1 MQAAHT
7 RVAPYG
13 AEIIE
18 DSLAQRR
25 SWWLGLLYVPA
36 YVALDWISYIQP
48 VLKLGI
54 TPWSPQTGLTVAFL
68 IWKGPRWGVCT
79 AIAALLAELLVRD
92 APAGVPWLML
102 ASVWIAASYAALAA
116 VLGRNA
122 LRDVMQGV
130 VPAVRFTCAA
140 LLAAMIA
147 GIGYVGTF
155 VLAHSLPL
163 SSAAGSVVRY
173 WVGDVNATLMI
184 APLLLALPQLRSALR
199 ALRTSWA
206 AATAQ
211 VVVLA
216 SFVWLLF
223 GVDDLERLR
232 FFYPLFLPMIWV
244 AVRWGV
250 PGALLAALTI
260 QVGIIFAMRDSAT
273 DAPLIDLQILMLT
286 LTVTGLLLG
295 AAVAERAQ
303 ARREAQER
311 ERQLALAM
319 RFAVAGELASALTHE
334 LNQPITAL
342 VSYLQA
348 SQIMSI
354 PVASNDTRLAD
365 TLTKATNEAI
375 RASQVLRRLRDFYQ
389 GGGAG
394 KGPAQL
400 ATCCSS
406 VVELLDPRLRTQRI
420 RLQLSL
426 PNELPPVRAD
436 RSQIEM
442 VLHNLLNNA
451 IDALGA
457 VPAANRELR
466 LRAEQEETFVR
477 LIIED
482 SGPGVHADA
491 LEQLF
496 EPFNTTKSDGMGLG
510 LAISHNL
517 MRAQGGDLTYRRSTQ
532 LGGACF
538 EIRFP
543 AFK

>member
-1 MQAAHT
+1 MQTAHT
-7 RVAPYG
+7 RAAPYG

-18 DSLAQRR
+18 DSLVQRH
-25 SWWLGLLYVPA
+25 SWWLVLLYVPA

-68 IWKGPRWGVCT
+68 IWKGPRWAIST
-79 AIAALLAELLVRD
+79 AIAAFLAELLVRG
-92 APAGVPWLML
+92 APAGLLWLTL
-102 ASVWIAASYAALAA
+102 ASVWIAASYAGLAA
-116 VLGRNA
+116 LLGRGA

-130 VPAVRFTCAA
+130 APAVRFTCAA
-140 LLAAMIA
+140 ILAAMVA
-147 GIGYVGTF
+147 AIGYVGTF
-155 VLAHSLPL
+155 VLSGSLPL
-163 SSAAGSVVRY
+163 SSAAGSVARY

-184 APLLLALPQLRSALR
+184 APLLLVLPQARSALR
-199 ALRTSWA
+199 QLRASWPA
-206 AATAQ
+206 AAAQ
-211 VVVLA
+211 VAVLA
-216 SFVWLLF
+216 LFVILLF
-223 GVDDLERLR
+223 GVDDLQRLR
-232 FFYPLFLPMIWV
+232 FFYPLFVPMIWI

-250 PGALLAALTI
+250 SGALLAALAI
-260 QVGIIFAMRDSAT
+260 QVGIILAMRDSAN

-295 AAVAERAQ
+295 AVVAERAQ

-365 TLTKATNEAI
+365 TLSKATNEAI

-400 ATCCSS
+400 ATCCGS
-406 VVELLDPRLRTQRI
+406 VIELLEPRLRSQRI

-426 PNELPPVRAD
+426 PNDLPPVRAD

-442 VLHNLLNNA
+442 VLHNLLSNA

-457 VPAANRELR
+457 VPVASRELR
-466 LRAEQEETFVR
+466 LRAEQEEAFVR
-477 LIIED
+477 LTVED

-491 LEQLF
+491 RGQLF

-510 LAISHNL
+510 LAISRNL
-517 MRAQGGDLTYRRSTQ
+517 MRAQGGDLTYRSSAQ

-538 EIRFP
+538 EIRFA
-543 AFK
+543 AFT